1 MALKY
6 RFNLKDIKLQDFK
19 VYLLAIFKGILP
31 KKKIKNIEDLEE
43 FIQQKSAWVS
53 QVTLYNYL
61 KTRMGTKW
69 VLHFDDDKFL
79 KSINTA
85 KWNIYAISLQDLSFY
100 TISYLNVFYNYKETD
115 KSSEIYNSIL
125 NKELENGMP
134 KEIVDEARISFKE
147 RFEKIEWEDHYKSL
161 PFNESALALYNWAPI
176 ANELKSLDR
185 KIVLNSMILKW
196 DNIKEEFSKRVKI

>member
-1 MALKY
+1 M
-6 RFNLKDIKLQDFK
+6 
-19 VYLLAIFKGILP
+19 FKGILP

-69 VLHFDDDKFL
+69 VLHFDDETFL

-100 TISYLNVFYNYKETD
+100 TISYLKNFYNYKETG

-134 KEIVDEARISFKE
+134 KEIVDEARISFKN
-147 RFEKIEWEDHYKSL
+147 RLEKIKWDDYYKSL

-176 ANELKSLDR
+176 ANELKTLDR

>member
-6 RFNLKDIKLQDFK
+6 RFNLKDIKIQDFK

-31 KKKIKNIEDLEE
+31 KKKIKNIGDLEE

-69 VLHFDDDKFL
+69 VLHFDDETFL

-100 TISYLNVFYNYKETD
+100 TISYLNVFYNYKETV

-134 KEIVDEARISFKE
+134 KEIVDKARISFIE
-147 RFEKIEWEDHYKSL
+147 RFEKIKWEDHYKSL

-176 ANELKSLDR
+176 ANELKTLDK

>member
-6 RFNLKDIKLQDFK
+6 RFNLKDIKLEDFK
-19 VYLLAIFKGILP
+19 VYLVAMFKGILP
-31 KKKIKNIEDLEE
+31 KKKIKNIEDLKE

-69 VLHFDDDKFL
+69 VLHFDDEIFL

-100 TISYLNVFYNYKETD
+100 TISYLNVFLIIK
-115 KSSEIYNSIL
+115 K
-125 NKELENGMP
+125 
-134 KEIVDEARISFKE
+134 
-147 RFEKIEWEDHYKSL
+147 
-161 PFNESALALYNWAPI
+161 PI
-176 ANELKSLDR
+176 KLLKFIIIFWT
-185 KIVLNSMILKW
+185 KN
-196 DNIKEEFSKRVKI
+196 

>member
-19 VYLLAIFKGILP
+19 VYLVAMFKGILP
-31 KKKIKNIEDLEE
+31 KKKINNFEDLGE
-43 FIQQKSAWVS
+43 FIQEKSAWVS

-69 VLHFDDDKFL
+69 VLHFDDETFL

-100 TISYLNVFYNYKETD
+100 TISYLNVFFNYQETN
-115 KSSEIYNSIL
+115 KASEIYNNIL
-125 NKELENGMP
+125 DKELENGMP
-134 KEIVDEARISFKE
+134 REIVDEARLSFQRRLEVIKWDE
-147 RFEKIEWEDHYKSL
+147 YYKSL

-176 ANELKSLDR
+176 ANELKTLDR

-196 DNIKEEFSKRVKI
+196 DNIKEEFSKLIKI